1 MKTGSQIIADG
12 DRVNITADYRYT
24 LGMNDILPDI
34 QEVNIELTDLYVE
47 FENGTHIKLLNKI
60 TKTQEQLIIKSI
72 YIE

>member
-24 LGMNDILPDI
+24 LGMNDVLPDI